1 MKNNRSRCARK
12 HDKLLVTV
20 ILLCSGVSG
29 PLQAG
34 EFASGV
40 GYMGQHSDNIARVS
54 TNEQSEWIDSLLAG
68 FAYQERTV
76 DLVARVLAQ
85 AMHNDYRDDTFDDET
100 LYELN
105 SFAVWTISPQRFF
118 WTVQDDYQ
126 QGLLNSTLPSTP
138 ANQTNVNVFS
148 TGPDVFI
155 RLAPVHSLTFGAR
168 AGDVY
173 TDEANADNTRFSGL
187 AGWMYQSS
195 PRTTLSLNY
204 QTLDVNYDD
213 SALNNSFTNQG
224 YFFRIQFRPTRSQYS
239 LDLGNNNVSF
249 DRGDDVEGTLARF
262 SWIRESTLQT
272 SYGASVKKEFSNT
285 ASDIQTAGMTVA
297 DAAGTPSVPPPIS
310 QAVITGDVYETKGGT
325 IFYTHR
331 GSQVG
336 VQFQAGRRKLD
347 YVTNLLDNKETS
359 GRLQIGYSFS
369 ASSTA
374 TLFTEY
380 TRTEYL
386 DFIRRDTEQNS
397 GLRFNYNI
405 TRSVSLGLEGNRSER
420 RSTDPATD
428 YVDNRLLL
436 SVIYSTG
443 PLFRPLRDR

>member
-40 GYMGQHSDNIARVS
+40 GYMGQHSDNITRVS

-138 ANQTNVNVFS
+138 ANRTNVNVFS

-249 DRGDDVEGTLARF
+249 DRGDDVEGALARF

-285 ASDIQTAGMTVA
+285 ASDIQAAGMTVA

-331 GSQVG
+331 GSQIG
-336 VQFQAGRRKLD
+336 VQFQAGRRELAREILNAGKYTHDRAWQLPLWDEYQKQLD
-347 YVTNLLDNKETS
+347 SNFADMANIGGREAGTITGACFLSRYARNFKWAHLDIAGTAWKTGKEKGATGRPVPLLVQF
-359 GRLQIGYSFS
+359 L
-369 ASSTA
+369 
-374 TLFTEY
+374 L
-380 TRTEYL
+380 
-386 DFIRRDTEQNS
+386 
-397 GLRFNYNI
+397 
-405 TRSVSLGLEGNRSER
+405 NRAHKSDAEV
-420 RSTDPATD
+420 PA
-428 YVDNRLLL
+428 
-436 SVIYSTG
+436 
-443 PLFRPLRDR
+443 

>member
-1 MKNNRSRCARK
+1 M
-12 HDKLLVTV
+12 TV
-20 ILLCSGVSG
+20 ILLCGGVTG

-40 GYMGQHSDNIARVS
+40 GYMGQHSDNITRVS
-54 TNEQSEWIDSLLAG
+54 TNEQSDWVDSLLAG

-85 AMHNDYRDDTFDDET
+85 ATYNNYRNETFDDET

-105 SFAVWTISPQRFF
+105 SFAVWTISPRRFF

-126 QGLLNSTLPSTP
+126 QGLLNSILPSTP
-138 ANQTNVNVFS
+138 ANRTNVNVFS
-148 TGPDVFI
+148 TGPDVFL
-155 RLAPVHSLTFGAR
+155 RLAPVHTLTFGVR

-173 TDEANADNTRFSGL
+173 TDEANADNTRFNGL

-204 QTLDVNYDD
+204 QILDVNYDD

-249 DRGDDVEGTLARF
+249 DRGDDVKGTLARF
-262 SWIRESTLQT
+262 SWIRESTPQT
-272 SYGASVKKEFSNT
+272 SYGASVKREFSNT
-285 ASDIQTAGMTVA
+285 ASDIQAAGMSAA
-297 DAAGTPSVPPPIS
+297 DAAGLPSIPPPIS

-331 GSQVG
+331 GSQID
-336 VQFQAGRRKLD
+336 VQFQAGRRELD

-369 ASSTA
+369 VSSTA

-386 DFIRRDTEQNS
+386 DFIQRNTDQNS
-397 GLRFNYNI
+397 GLRFNHNF
-405 TRSVSLGLEGNRSER
+405 TRKVSMGLEAIRSER
-420 RSTDPATD
+420 RSTDSTMD
-428 YVDNRLLL
+428 YVDNRVLLTI
-436 SVIYSTG
+436 IYSSG
-443 PLFRPLRDR
+443 SLYRPLRDR